1 MPVPATFKRHP
12 AGTTI
17 LVGAPYGGQCIA
29 WPQGRILRAGGT
41 ITFARVSA
49 HERGRFACRAAAL
62 ALVAACLSGTDEP
75 AGAQERAAVG
85 AEVGY
90 SRADLT
96 GASSDLVESR
106 QGAITGVYLHLPLSR
121 VLSVRP
127 ELLFSLRGGRA
138 LVRVEGSITE
148 LDIELAYLEFPLLAR
163 AILPRGRIRPAVF
176 GGPSVALQIGCDLLF
191 TFSPDSTG
199 RFTCG
204 QEQATSQVREWDL
217 AWVAG
222 AALELHLPRTT
233 LALQGRYTAG
243 FRSILE
249 GPVDLRNRGIAVLF
263 GLTF

>member
-12 AGTTI
+12 AGTAI
-17 LVGAPYGGQCIA
+17 LVGVPYGGQCIA
-29 WPQGRILRAGGT
+29 WLQGRILRARGT

-49 HERGRFACRAAAL
+49 HERGRIACRAAAL
-62 ALVAACLSGTDEP
+62 ALVAACLSGADEP

-96 GASSDLVESR
+96 GESSDLVESR
-106 QGAITGVYLHLPLSR
+106 QGAITGVYLHLPVGR

-127 ELLFSLRGGRA
+127 ELLFSLRGGRT
-138 LVRVEGSITE
+138 LVLVEGGIAE
-148 LDIELAYLEFPLLAR
+148 VDIELAYLELPLLAR
-163 AILPRGRIRPAVF
+163 AVLPRGRIRPAVF

-191 TFSPDSTG
+191 VFSADSTR

-204 QEQATSQVREWDL
+204 QEEVSQVREWDL